1 MREKISQIALGLF
14 IRDGLKKTTMDQL
27 AMELGIS
34 KKTIYQFFASKEALI
49 EACVTEVN
57 TLVLLHLDF
66 IKERQFSAIK
76 ELFELKYYIEILI
89 KFSFSSVVT
98 EYSRFY
104 TKIEAKQKKFLLKK
118 IGPYIAGNLHKGMK
132 EGVYKSERDI
142 EFCTWSFLS
151 LVSSKLSFVYAADAD
166 ALREHTLDF
175 YLQAIATEKGSQ
187 EFKVLNEAYFNEN
200 SLGDLVR
207 VI

>member
-27 AMELGIS
+27 ALELGIS

-66 IKERQFSAIK
+66 IKERNFSAIK

-89 KFSFSSVVT
+89 KFSFSSFVNG
-98 EYSRFY
+98 YSKFY
-104 TKIEAKQKKFLLKK
+104 TKIEAKQKKFLMKK
-118 IGPYIAGNLHKGMK
+118 IRPYIEDNLQKGMK
-132 EGVYKSERDI
+132 EGVYKIEGDV
-142 EFCTWSFLS
+142 EFCAWSFLS
-151 LVSSKLSFVYAADAD
+151 LISSKFAFVYKADYE
-166 ALREHTLDF
+166 ALREHTMEF
-175 YLQAIATEKGSQ
+175 YLQAIATEKGHKA
-187 EFKVLNEAYFNEN
+187 FKVCRDNYFNEN

>member
-14 IRDGLKKTTMDQL
+14 IRDGLKRTTMDQL
-27 AMELGIS
+27 ALELGIS

-66 IKERQFSAIK
+66 IKERNFSAIK

-118 IGPYIAGNLHKGMK
+118 IGPYIEGNIQKGMN
-132 EGVYKSERDI
+132 EGVYKSDSDS

-151 LVSSKLSFVYAADAD
+151 LISSKFSFVYEADYET
-166 ALREHTLDF
+166 LREHTMEF
-175 YLQAIATEKGSQ
+175 YLQAIATEKGNQ
-187 EFKVLNEAYFNEN
+187 EFKVCRDNYFNEN